1 MTYTQTQ
8 DVDMDDVYKE
18 VNNAKVFL
26 EIDRNDLIIR
36 IPYIAGDAEDI
47 KNIVENI
54 NKGV

>member
-26 EIDRNDLIIR
+26 EIDRNNLIIR
-36 IPYIAGDAEDI
+36 IPYLEGDAKEI

-54 NKGV
+54 NKR